1 MEIAQNT
8 NMEISKKRG
17 RPRLSDEEKAARAK
31 AKLELRAAK
40 MAAKEEKK
48 KSSPKRKRART
59 GFNLFVKEQMA
70 GVKKQY
76 LETLPAPKD
85 GEKHKVDNRQIL
97 KLTASCWNDLTSEQK
112 SVYNNKAKQEALSV
126 VKEVM
131 HDVKQDHTAQNEE
144 LVEEAVAV
152 DNDDGNAKKAKKAK
166 KAKPAK
172 EEKPAKTVNDGA
184 DENLFEA
191 AQEDVEVHLEE
202 VDKGMDEKKGKVKKV
217 RGGKGKK
224 KAKKVIAAKA

>member
-59 GFNLFVKEQMA
+59 GFNLFVKEKMA

-85 GEKHKVDNRQIL
+85 GEKQKVDNRQIL
-97 KLTASCWNDLTSEQK
+97 KLTAGCWNDLTAEQK
-112 SVYNNKAKQEALSV
+112 AVYNEKAKQEALSV

-131 HDVKQDHTAQNEE
+131 HDVKQDHTAKNEE
-144 LVEEAVAV
+144 LVEEAIA
-152 DNDDGNAKKAKKAK
+152 DDGNAKKAKKAK

-172 EEKPAKTVNDGA
+172 EEKSAKTVNDGA

-202 VDKGMDEKKGKVKKV
+202 VDKGMDEKKGTVKKV
-217 RGGKGKK
+217 RAGKGKK
-224 KAKKVIAAKA
+224 KGKKVIAAKA